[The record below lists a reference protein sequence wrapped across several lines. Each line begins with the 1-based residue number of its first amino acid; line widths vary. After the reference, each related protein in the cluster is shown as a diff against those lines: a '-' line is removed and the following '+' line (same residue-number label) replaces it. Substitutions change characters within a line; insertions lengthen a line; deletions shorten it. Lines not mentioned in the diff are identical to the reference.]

1 MAGEEAVQ
9 YHFYGTPLEDEVE
22 STGHHK
28 DVKDAASS
36 RALPVWKQVIRQLQ
50 PPFSHGEPF
59 LLLSVVYTPAEVPL
73 HALQEVTDEEGRRRF
88 HGAFTGGYSA
98 GYYNTVG
105 SLEGWQPSTF
115 KSSRD
120 KRAGQT

>member
-9 YHFYGTPLEDEVE
+9 YHFYGTPLDDEVE
-22 STGHHK
+22 SSGHHK

-36 RALPVWKQVIRQLQ
+36 RALPVWKQVTRQLHT
-50 PPFSHGEPF
+50 PSSHGGPC
-59 LLLSVVYTPAEVPL
+59 LLLNVFYTPAQVPL

>member
-36 RALPVWKQVIRQLQ
+36 RALPVWKQVTRQLQ
-50 PPFSHGEPF
+50 APLRHGEPF
-59 LLLSVVYTPAEVPL
+59 LLLNVGL
-73 HALQEVTDEEGRRRF
+73 HTCSGPTACT
-88 HGAFTGGYSA
+88 AGGD
-98 GYYNTVG
+98 
-105 SLEGWQPSTF
+105 
-115 KSSRD
+115 R
-120 KRAGQT
+120 

>member
-36 RALPVWKQVIRQLQ
+36 RALPVWKQVTLQLQ
-50 PPFSHGEPF
+50 TPWRHGEPF
-59 LLLSVVYTPAEVPL
+59 LSLHAACAPAQVPS